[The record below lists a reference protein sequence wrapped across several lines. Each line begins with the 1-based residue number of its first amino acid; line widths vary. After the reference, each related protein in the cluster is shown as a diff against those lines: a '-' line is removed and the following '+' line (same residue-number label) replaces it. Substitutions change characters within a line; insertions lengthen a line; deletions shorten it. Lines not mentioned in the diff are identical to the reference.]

1 MLFHFIVVILWL
13 HTKHDNKLIAMQ
25 ATLSYA
31 CGISDIPLKGETIG
45 QNLRQIAA
53 KFPERAALISEYQQ
67 YRANYSEF
75 LEQVEQVAKALMA
88 HGIRRGDRVGIWSPN
103 RYEWVLVQYATALM
117 GAIMVN
123 INPGYKLSG
132 LRYALEQS
140 RIDLLIASSHFRK
153 TDYIKMLDEL
163 RPDCL
168 YPKQTVII
176 DRDWATFL
184 SSASQV
190 SDARLAEREAS
201 LQFDDPVNIQYTSG
215 TTGYPKGATLSHHN
229 ILNNGFFIGERLK
242 YTEKDIVCLPVPFY
256 HCFGMVL
263 GNMAIVTHGAC
274 IVIPGEFFDPEQVLQ
289 TVENERCTSLYGV
302 PTMFIA
308 ELDLPDFA
316 KYNLKSLRTGIMAGA
331 PCPIDT
337 MRKVQ
342 SLMNMTEICVCYGM
356 TETSPVS
363 TESCTDDPLE
373 LRVTTVGTV
382 HPHVE
387 IKIIDPES
395 GAIVPRGTAGELCT
409 RGYSVMLG
417 YWDNPEDTKA
427 IIDETRW
434 LHSGDIAVMD
444 ENGYVSI
451 VGRIKDLIIRGG
463 ENISPKEIE
472 DFLIVHEGVSD
483 VQVIGVYSEKYG
495 EEVMLGYWDN
505 PEDTKA
511 IIDETRWLHSGDI
524 AVMDENGYV
533 SIVGRIKDLIIRG
546 GENIS
551 PKEIE
556 DFLIVHEGVSDV
568 QVIGVYSE
576 KYGEEVMAWIKPRPG
591 YNVSAE
597 SLHTYCK
604 GRIATFK
611 IPRYWKFVDAF
622 PMTVTGKIRKIEMRE
637 ISEKELGLDLL
648 RPKR

>member
-53 KFPERAALISEYQQ
+53 KFPERTALISEYQQ

-75 LEQVEQVAKALMA
+75 LEQVEQVATALMA

-495 EEVMLGYWDN
+495 EEVM
-505 PEDTKA
+505 
-511 IIDETRWLHSGDI
+511 
-524 AVMDENGYV
+524 
-533 SIVGRIKDLIIRG
+533 
-546 GENIS
+546 
-551 PKEIE
+551 
-556 DFLIVHEGVSDV
+556 
-568 QVIGVYSE
+568 
-576 KYGEEVMAWIKPRPG
+576 AWIKPRPG

>member
-53 KFPERAALISEYQQ
+53 KFPERTALISEYQQ

-495 EEVMLGYWDN
+495 EEVM
-505 PEDTKA
+505 
-511 IIDETRWLHSGDI
+511 
-524 AVMDENGYV
+524 
-533 SIVGRIKDLIIRG
+533 
-546 GENIS
+546 
-551 PKEIE
+551 
-556 DFLIVHEGVSDV
+556 
-568 QVIGVYSE
+568 
-576 KYGEEVMAWIKPRPG
+576 AWIKPRPG

-622 PMTVTGKIRKIEMRE
+622 PMKVTGKIRKIEMRE

>member
-53 KFPERAALISEYQQ
+53 KFPERTALISEYQQ

-495 EEVMLGYWDN
+495 EEVM
-505 PEDTKA
+505 
-511 IIDETRWLHSGDI
+511 
-524 AVMDENGYV
+524 
-533 SIVGRIKDLIIRG
+533 
-546 GENIS
+546 
-551 PKEIE
+551 
-556 DFLIVHEGVSDV
+556 
-568 QVIGVYSE
+568 
-576 KYGEEVMAWIKPRPG
+576 AWIFSVP
-591 YNVSAE
+591 NVKLCSRCSFSMYTWKRNGPYQYLSDSQQPSEAA
-597 SLHTYCK
+597 H
-604 GRIATFK
+604 R
-611 IPRYWKFVDAF
+611 PRYTNTTEQSSGQSLNYLYISTYNRHSNCF
-622 PMTVTGKIRKIEMRE
+622 RKQ
-637 ISEKELGLDLL
+637 DL
-648 RPKR
+648 

>member
-1 MLFHFIVVILWL
+1 MLFHFIVVILWS

-53 KFPERAALISEYQQ
+53 KFPERTALISEYQQ

-495 EEVMLGYWDN
+495 EEVM
-505 PEDTKA
+505 
-511 IIDETRWLHSGDI
+511 
-524 AVMDENGYV
+524 
-533 SIVGRIKDLIIRG
+533 
-546 GENIS
+546 
-551 PKEIE
+551 
-556 DFLIVHEGVSDV
+556 
-568 QVIGVYSE
+568 
-576 KYGEEVMAWIKPRPG
+576 AWIKPHPG

-648 RPKR
+648 RPKH

>member
-53 KFPERAALISEYQQ
+53 KFPERTALISEYQQ

-75 LEQVEQVAKALMA
+75 LAQVEQVAKALMA

-395 GAIVPRGTAGELCT
+395 GAIVPRGTAWELCT
-409 RGYSVMLG
+409 RGYS
-417 YWDNPEDTKA
+417 
-427 IIDETRW
+427 
-434 LHSGDIAVMD
+434 
-444 ENGYVSI
+444 
-451 VGRIKDLIIRGG
+451 
-463 ENISPKEIE
+463 
-472 DFLIVHEGVSD
+472 
-483 VQVIGVYSEKYG
+483 
-495 EEVMLGYWDN
+495 VMLGYWDN

>member
-53 KFPERAALISEYQQ
+53 KFPERTALISEYQQ

-140 RIDLLIASSHFRK
+140 RIDLLIASSYFRK

-242 YTEKDIVCLPVPFY
+242 YTEKISYVCRFLFTIVSVWYWAIWLSSLTGPVS
-256 HCFGMVL
+256 L
-263 GNMAIVTHGAC
+263 S
-274 IVIPGEFFDPEQVLQ
+274 PE
-289 TVENERCTSLYGV
+289 NFSIRNRCYRLSKMKGV
-302 PTMFIA
+302 PPYTVSRPCLLQNWI
-308 ELDLPDFA
+308 
-316 KYNLKSLRTGIMAGA
+316 
-331 PCPIDT
+331 CPI
-337 MRKVQ
+337 
-342 SLMNMTEICVCYGM
+342 
-356 TETSPVS
+356 SPN
-363 TESCTDDPLE
+363 T
-373 LRVTTVGTV
+373 
-382 HPHVE
+382 
-387 IKIIDPES
+387 I
-395 GAIVPRGTAGELCT
+395 
-409 RGYSVMLG
+409 
-417 YWDNPEDTKA
+417 
-427 IIDETRW
+427 
-434 LHSGDIAVMD
+434 
-444 ENGYVSI
+444 
-451 VGRIKDLIIRGG
+451 
-463 ENISPKEIE
+463 
-472 DFLIVHEGVSD
+472 
-483 VQVIGVYSEKYG
+483 
-495 EEVMLGYWDN
+495 
-505 PEDTKA
+505 
-511 IIDETRWLHSGDI
+511 
-524 AVMDENGYV
+524 
-533 SIVGRIKDLIIRG
+533 
-546 GENIS
+546 
-551 PKEIE
+551 
-556 DFLIVHEGVSDV
+556 
-568 QVIGVYSE
+568 
-576 KYGEEVMAWIKPRPG
+576 
-591 YNVSAE
+591 
-597 SLHTYCK
+597 
-604 GRIATFK
+604 
-611 IPRYWKFVDAF
+611 
-622 PMTVTGKIRKIEMRE
+622 
-637 ISEKELGLDLL
+637 
-648 RPKR
+648 

>member
-75 LEQVEQVAKALMA
+75 LAQVEQVAKALMA

-215 TTGYPKGATLSHHN
+215 TTGYPKRATLSHHN

-495 EEVMLGYWDN
+495 EEVM
-505 PEDTKA
+505 
-511 IIDETRWLHSGDI
+511 
-524 AVMDENGYV
+524 
-533 SIVGRIKDLIIRG
+533 
-546 GENIS
+546 
-551 PKEIE
+551 
-556 DFLIVHEGVSDV
+556 
-568 QVIGVYSE
+568 
-576 KYGEEVMAWIKPRPG
+576 AWIKPRPG

>member
-1 MLFHFIVVILWL
+1 
-13 HTKHDNKLIAMQ
+13 MQ

-45 QNLRQIAA
+45 QNLRQMAA
-53 KFPERAALISEYQQ
+53 QFPERTALISEYQH
-67 YRANYSEF
+67 YRANYNEF

-103 RYEWVLVQYATALM
+103 RYEWVLVQYATAMM
-117 GAIMVN
+117 GAILVN

-140 RIDLLIASSHFRK
+140 RINLLIASSHFRK
-153 TDYIKMLDEL
+153 TDYIRMLEEL
-163 RPDCL
+163 GADCL

-176 DRDWATFL
+176 DRDWEAFL
-184 SSASQV
+184 STASQV
-190 SDARLAEREAS
+190 SATQLAEREAS

-263 GNMAIVTHGAC
+263 GNMAIVTHGGC
-274 IVIPGEFFDPEQVLQ
+274 IVIPGEFFDPAQVLQ

-316 KYNLKSLRTGIMAGA
+316 GYNLKSLRTGIMAGA

-387 IKIIDPES
+387 IKIIDPET
-395 GAIVPRGTAGELCT
+395 GAIVPRGTSGEFCT

-434 LHSGDIAVMD
+434 LHSGDLAVMD
-444 ENGYVSI
+444 GNGYVSI

-472 DFLIVHEGVSD
+472 DFLIVHEG
-483 VQVIGVYSEKYG
+483 I
-495 EEVMLGYWDN
+495 
-505 PEDTKA
+505 
-511 IIDETRWLHSGDI
+511 
-524 AVMDENGYV
+524 
-533 SIVGRIKDLIIRG
+533 
-546 GENIS
+546 
-551 PKEIE
+551 
-556 DFLIVHEGVSDV
+556 SDV

-591 YNVSAE
+591 YSLSAE
-597 SLHTYCK
+597 SLHAYCK
-604 GRIATFK
+604 GKIATFK
-611 IPRYWKFVDAF
+611 IPKYWKFVDAF

-648 RPKR
+648 RDKR

>member
-1 MLFHFIVVILWL
+1 MLFHFIVVILWS

-53 KFPERAALISEYQQ
+53 KFPERTALISEYQQ

-337 MRKVQ
+337 MHKVQ

-495 EEVMLGYWDN
+495 EEVM
-505 PEDTKA
+505 
-511 IIDETRWLHSGDI
+511 
-524 AVMDENGYV
+524 
-533 SIVGRIKDLIIRG
+533 
-546 GENIS
+546 
-551 PKEIE
+551 
-556 DFLIVHEGVSDV
+556 
-568 QVIGVYSE
+568 
-576 KYGEEVMAWIKPRPG
+576 AWIKPRPG

>member
-1 MLFHFIVVILWL
+1 
-13 HTKHDNKLIAMQ
+13 MQ
-25 ATLSYA
+25 AKLSYA
-31 CGISDIPLKGETIG
+31 SGISDIPLKGETIG
-45 QNLRQIAA
+45 QNLRQIASLY
-53 KFPERAALISEYQQ
+53 PEREALVSPYQH
-67 YRANYSEF
+67 YRATYSEF
-75 LEQVEQVAKALMA
+75 LGQVEMVAKALIA
-88 HGIRRGDRVGIWSPN
+88 HGVKRGDRVGIWSPN
-103 RYEWVLVQYATALM
+103 RYEWVLVQYGTALM

-123 INPGYKLSG
+123 INPGYKLQG
-132 LRYALEQS
+132 LQFALEQS
-140 RIDLLIASSHFRK
+140 RMDFLIASSHFRK
-153 TDYIKMLDEL
+153 TNYIEMLDEL
-163 RPDCL
+163 RPKCL
-168 YPKQTVII
+168 YPRETIII
-176 DRDWATFL
+176 DRDWDAFL
-184 SSASQV
+184 ESAKQI
-190 SDARLAEREAS
+190 SDEQLAAQEAM

-242 YTEKDIVCLPVPFY
+242 YSEQDRVCLPVPFY

-274 IVIPGEFFDPEQVLQ
+274 IVISGEFFKPEQVLQ
-289 TVENERCTSLYGV
+289 TVEQEKCTSLYGV

-308 ELDLPDFA
+308 ELDLPNFSDF
-316 KYNLKSLRTGIMAGA
+316 NLKSLRTGIMAGA

-382 HPHVE
+382 HPHLE
-387 IKIIDPES
+387 IKIIDPET

-427 IIDETRW
+427 IIDEKRW

-472 DFLIVHEGVSD
+472 DFLIVHEG
-483 VQVIGVYSEKYG
+483 I
-495 EEVMLGYWDN
+495 
-505 PEDTKA
+505 
-511 IIDETRWLHSGDI
+511 
-524 AVMDENGYV
+524 
-533 SIVGRIKDLIIRG
+533 
-546 GENIS
+546 
-551 PKEIE
+551 
-556 DFLIVHEGVSDV
+556 SDV

-576 KYGEEVMAWIKPRPG
+576 KYGEEVMAWVKPRPG
-591 YNVSAE
+591 YTVSAE
-597 SLHTYCK
+597 SLDAYCRGK
-604 GRIATFK
+604 IATFK
-611 IPRYWKFVDAF
+611 IPKYWKFVDNF
-622 PMTVTGKIRKIEMRE
+622 PMTVTGKIRKVEMRE
-637 ISEKELGLDLL
+637 ISEKELGL
-648 RPKR
+648 KI

>member
-75 LEQVEQVAKALMA
+75 LAQVEQVAKALMA
-88 HGIRRGDRVGIWSPN
+88 HGIRRGDRVVIWSPN

-123 INPGYKLSG
+123 INPGYKLSE

-495 EEVMLGYWDN
+495 EEVM
-505 PEDTKA
+505 
-511 IIDETRWLHSGDI
+511 
-524 AVMDENGYV
+524 
-533 SIVGRIKDLIIRG
+533 
-546 GENIS
+546 
-551 PKEIE
+551 
-556 DFLIVHEGVSDV
+556 
-568 QVIGVYSE
+568 
-576 KYGEEVMAWIKPRPG
+576 AWIKPRPG

>member
-1 MLFHFIVVILWL
+1 
-13 HTKHDNKLIAMQ
+13 MQ
-25 ATLSYA
+25 AKLSYA
-31 CGISDIPLKGETIG
+31 SGISDIPLKGETIG
-45 QNLRQIAA
+45 QNLRQIASLY
-53 KFPERAALISEYQQ
+53 PEREALVSPYQH
-67 YRANYSEF
+67 YRATYSEF
-75 LEQVEQVAKALMA
+75 LGQVEMVAKALIA
-88 HGIRRGDRVGIWSPN
+88 HGVKRGDRVGIWSPN
-103 RYEWVLVQYATALM
+103 RYEWVLVQYGTALM

-123 INPGYKLSG
+123 INPGYKLQG
-132 LRYALEQS
+132 LQFALEQS
-140 RIDLLIASSHFRK
+140 RMDFLIASSHFRK
-153 TDYIKMLDEL
+153 TNYIEMLDEL
-163 RPDCL
+163 RPKCL
-168 YPKQTVII
+168 YPRETIII
-176 DRDWATFL
+176 DRDWDAFL
-184 SSASQV
+184 ESAKQI
-190 SDARLAEREAS
+190 SDEQLAAQEAM

-242 YTEKDIVCLPVPFY
+242 YSEQDRVCLPVPFY

-274 IVIPGEFFDPEQVLQ
+274 IVISGEFFKPEQVLQ
-289 TVENERCTSLYGV
+289 TVEQEKCTSLYGV

-308 ELDLPDFA
+308 ELDLPNFSDF
-316 KYNLKSLRTGIMAGA
+316 NLKSLRTGIMAGA

-382 HPHVE
+382 HPHLE
-387 IKIIDPES
+387 IKIIDPET
-395 GAIVPRGTAGELCT
+395 GAIVPRGTAGEFCT

-427 IIDETRW
+427 IIDEKRW

-472 DFLIVHEGVSD
+472 DFLIVHEG
-483 VQVIGVYSEKYG
+483 I
-495 EEVMLGYWDN
+495 
-505 PEDTKA
+505 
-511 IIDETRWLHSGDI
+511 
-524 AVMDENGYV
+524 
-533 SIVGRIKDLIIRG
+533 
-546 GENIS
+546 
-551 PKEIE
+551 
-556 DFLIVHEGVSDV
+556 SDV

-576 KYGEEVMAWIKPRPG
+576 KYGEEVMAWVKPRPG
-591 YNVSAE
+591 YTVSAE
-597 SLHTYCK
+597 SLDAYCRGK
-604 GRIATFK
+604 IATFK
-611 IPRYWKFVDAF
+611 IPKYWKFVDNF
-622 PMTVTGKIRKIEMRE
+622 PMTVTGKIRKVEMRE
-637 ISEKELGLDLL
+637 ISEKELGL
-648 RPKR
+648 KI

>member
-53 KFPERAALISEYQQ
+53 KFPERTALISEYQQ

-75 LEQVEQVAKALMA
+75 LAQVEQVAKALMA

-342 SLMNMTEICVCYGM
+342 SLMNMTEICVFYGM
-356 TETSPVS
+356 TDTSPVS

-409 RGYSVMLG
+409 RGYS
-417 YWDNPEDTKA
+417 
-427 IIDETRW
+427 
-434 LHSGDIAVMD
+434 
-444 ENGYVSI
+444 
-451 VGRIKDLIIRGG
+451 
-463 ENISPKEIE
+463 
-472 DFLIVHEGVSD
+472 
-483 VQVIGVYSEKYG
+483 
-495 EEVMLGYWDN
+495 VMLGYWDN

>member
-1 MLFHFIVVILWL
+1 MLFHFIVVILWS

-53 KFPERAALISEYQQ
+53 KFPERTALISEYQQ

-495 EEVMLGYWDN
+495 EEVM
-505 PEDTKA
+505 
-511 IIDETRWLHSGDI
+511 
-524 AVMDENGYV
+524 
-533 SIVGRIKDLIIRG
+533 
-546 GENIS
+546 
-551 PKEIE
+551 
-556 DFLIVHEGVSDV
+556 
-568 QVIGVYSE
+568 
-576 KYGEEVMAWIKPRPG
+576 AWIKPRPC

>member
-75 LEQVEQVAKALMA
+75 LAQVEQVAKALMA

-289 TVENERCTSLYGV
+289 TVENERGTSLYGV

-495 EEVMLGYWDN
+495 EEVM
-505 PEDTKA
+505 
-511 IIDETRWLHSGDI
+511 
-524 AVMDENGYV
+524 
-533 SIVGRIKDLIIRG
+533 
-546 GENIS
+546 
-551 PKEIE
+551 
-556 DFLIVHEGVSDV
+556 
-568 QVIGVYSE
+568 
-576 KYGEEVMAWIKPRPG
+576 AWIKPRPG

>member
-1 MLFHFIVVILWL
+1 
-13 HTKHDNKLIAMQ
+13 MQ
-25 ATLSYA
+25 AKLSYA
-31 CGISDIPLKGETIG
+31 SGISDIPLKGETIG
-45 QNLRQIAA
+45 QNLRQIASLY
-53 KFPERAALISEYQQ
+53 PEREALVSPYQH
-67 YRANYSEF
+67 YRATYSEF
-75 LEQVEQVAKALMA
+75 LGQVEMVAKALMA
-88 HGIRRGDRVGIWSPN
+88 HGVKRGDRVGIWSPN
-103 RYEWVLVQYATALM
+103 RYEWVLVQYGTALM

-123 INPGYKLSG
+123 INPGYKLQG
-132 LRYALEQS
+132 LQFALEQS
-140 RIDLLIASSHFRK
+140 RMDFLIASSHFRK
-153 TDYIKMLDEL
+153 TNYIEMLDEL
-163 RPDCL
+163 RPKCL
-168 YPKQTVII
+168 YPRETIII
-176 DRDWATFL
+176 DRDWDAFL
-184 SSASQV
+184 ESAKQI
-190 SDARLAEREAS
+190 SDEQLAAQEAM

-242 YTEKDIVCLPVPFY
+242 YSEQDRVCLPVPFY

-274 IVIPGEFFDPEQVLQ
+274 IVISGEFFKPEQVLQ
-289 TVENERCTSLYGV
+289 TVEQEKCTSLYGV

-308 ELDLPDFA
+308 ELDLPNFSDF
-316 KYNLKSLRTGIMAGA
+316 NLKSLRTGIMAGA

-382 HPHVE
+382 HPHLE
-387 IKIIDPES
+387 IKIIDPET
-395 GAIVPRGTAGELCT
+395 GAVVPRGIAGEFCT

-427 IIDETRW
+427 IIDEKRW

-472 DFLIVHEGVSD
+472 DFLIVHEG
-483 VQVIGVYSEKYG
+483 I
-495 EEVMLGYWDN
+495 
-505 PEDTKA
+505 
-511 IIDETRWLHSGDI
+511 
-524 AVMDENGYV
+524 
-533 SIVGRIKDLIIRG
+533 
-546 GENIS
+546 
-551 PKEIE
+551 
-556 DFLIVHEGVSDV
+556 SDV

-576 KYGEEVMAWIKPRPG
+576 KYGEEVMAWVKPRPG
-591 YNVSAE
+591 YTVSAE
-597 SLHTYCK
+597 SLDAYCRGK
-604 GRIATFK
+604 IATFK
-611 IPRYWKFVDAF
+611 IPKYWKFVDNF
-622 PMTVTGKIRKIEMRE
+622 PMTVTGKIRKVEMRE
-637 ISEKELGLDLL
+637 ISEKELGL
-648 RPKR
+648 KI

>member
-1 MLFHFIVVILWL
+1 MLFHFIVVILWS

-53 KFPERAALISEYQQ
+53 KFPERTALISEYQQ

-495 EEVMLGYWDN
+495 EEVM
-505 PEDTKA
+505 
-511 IIDETRWLHSGDI
+511 
-524 AVMDENGYV
+524 V
-533 SIVGRIKDLIIRG
+533 
-546 GENIS
+546 
-551 PKEIE
+551 
-556 DFLIVHEGVSDV
+556 
-568 QVIGVYSE
+568 
-576 KYGEEVMAWIKPRPG
+576 WIKPRPG

>member
-1 MLFHFIVVILWL
+1 MLFHFIVVILWS

-53 KFPERAALISEYQQ
+53 KFPERTALISEYQQ

-495 EEVMLGYWDN
+495 EEVM
-505 PEDTKA
+505 
-511 IIDETRWLHSGDI
+511 
-524 AVMDENGYV
+524 
-533 SIVGRIKDLIIRG
+533 
-546 GENIS
+546 
-551 PKEIE
+551 
-556 DFLIVHEGVSDV
+556 
-568 QVIGVYSE
+568 
-576 KYGEEVMAWIKPRPG
+576 AWIKPRPG

>member
-53 KFPERAALISEYQQ
+53 KFPERTALISEYQQ

-75 LEQVEQVAKALMA
+75 LAQVEQVAKALMA

-342 SLMNMTEICVCYGM
+342 SLMNMTETCVCYGM

-409 RGYSVMLG
+409 RGYS
-417 YWDNPEDTKA
+417 
-427 IIDETRW
+427 
-434 LHSGDIAVMD
+434 
-444 ENGYVSI
+444 
-451 VGRIKDLIIRGG
+451 
-463 ENISPKEIE
+463 
-472 DFLIVHEGVSD
+472 
-483 VQVIGVYSEKYG
+483 
-495 EEVMLGYWDN
+495 VMLGYWDN

>member
-53 KFPERAALISEYQQ
+53 KFPERTALISEYQQ

-140 RIDLLIASSHFRK
+140 RIDLLITSSHFRK

-495 EEVMLGYWDN
+495 EEVM
-505 PEDTKA
+505 
-511 IIDETRWLHSGDI
+511 
-524 AVMDENGYV
+524 
-533 SIVGRIKDLIIRG
+533 
-546 GENIS
+546 
-551 PKEIE
+551 
-556 DFLIVHEGVSDV
+556 
-568 QVIGVYSE
+568 
-576 KYGEEVMAWIKPRPG
+576 AWIKPRPG

>member
-75 LEQVEQVAKALMA
+75 LAQVEQVAKALMA

-451 VGRIKDLIIRGG
+451 VGRIKG
-463 ENISPKEIE
+463 
-472 DFLIVHEGVSD
+472 
-483 VQVIGVYSEKYG
+483 
-495 EEVMLGYWDN
+495 
-505 PEDTKA
+505 
-511 IIDETRWLHSGDI
+511 
-524 AVMDENGYV
+524 
-533 SIVGRIKDLIIRG
+533 LIIRG

>member
-1 MLFHFIVVILWL
+1 MLFHFIVVILWS

-53 KFPERAALISEYQQ
+53 KFPERTALISEYQQ

-337 MRKVQ
+337 MHKVQ

-495 EEVMLGYWDN
+495 EEVM
-505 PEDTKA
+505 
-511 IIDETRWLHSGDI
+511 
-524 AVMDENGYV
+524 
-533 SIVGRIKDLIIRG
+533 
-546 GENIS
+546 
-551 PKEIE
+551 
-556 DFLIVHEGVSDV
+556 
-568 QVIGVYSE
+568 
-576 KYGEEVMAWIKPRPG
+576 AWIFSVPNVKLCSRCSFSMYLCIPG
-591 YNVSAE
+591 
-597 SLHTYCK
+597 K
-604 GRIATFK
+604 GTGPYQYLSDSQQPSEAAHR
-611 IPRYWKFVDAF
+611 PRYTNTTEQSSGQSLNYFYISTYNRHSNCF
-622 PMTVTGKIRKIEMRE
+622 RKQ
-637 ISEKELGLDLL
+637 DL
-648 RPKR
+648 

>member
-1 MLFHFIVVILWL
+1 MLFHFIVVILWS

-53 KFPERAALISEYQQ
+53 KFPERTALISEYQQ

-75 LEQVEQVAKALMA
+75 LEQVEQVANALMA

-495 EEVMLGYWDN
+495 EEVM
-505 PEDTKA
+505 
-511 IIDETRWLHSGDI
+511 
-524 AVMDENGYV
+524 
-533 SIVGRIKDLIIRG
+533 
-546 GENIS
+546 
-551 PKEIE
+551 
-556 DFLIVHEGVSDV
+556 
-568 QVIGVYSE
+568 
-576 KYGEEVMAWIKPRPG
+576 AWIKPRPG

>member
-53 KFPERAALISEYQQ
+53 KFPERTALISEYQQ

-75 LEQVEQVAKALMA
+75 LAQVEQVAKALMA
-88 HGIRRGDRVGIWSPN
+88 HGIRRDDRVGIWSPN

-495 EEVMLGYWDN
+495 EEVM
-505 PEDTKA
+505 
-511 IIDETRWLHSGDI
+511 
-524 AVMDENGYV
+524 
-533 SIVGRIKDLIIRG
+533 
-546 GENIS
+546 
-551 PKEIE
+551 
-556 DFLIVHEGVSDV
+556 
-568 QVIGVYSE
+568 
-576 KYGEEVMAWIKPRPG
+576 AWIKPRPG

>member
-1 MLFHFIVVILWL
+1 MLFHFIVVILWS

-53 KFPERAALISEYQQ
+53 KFPERTALISEYQQ

-395 GAIVPRGTAGELCT
+395 GTIVPRGTAGELCT
-409 RGYSVMLG
+409 RGYS
-417 YWDNPEDTKA
+417 
-427 IIDETRW
+427 
-434 LHSGDIAVMD
+434 
-444 ENGYVSI
+444 
-451 VGRIKDLIIRGG
+451 
-463 ENISPKEIE
+463 
-472 DFLIVHEGVSD
+472 
-483 VQVIGVYSEKYG
+483 
-495 EEVMLGYWDN
+495 VMLGYWDN

>member
-1 MLFHFIVVILWL
+1 MLFHFIVVFLWL

-53 KFPERAALISEYQQ
+53 KFPERTALISEYQQ

-88 HGIRRGDRVGIWSPN
+88 HGIRRDDRVGIWSPN

-495 EEVMLGYWDN
+495 EEVM
-505 PEDTKA
+505 
-511 IIDETRWLHSGDI
+511 
-524 AVMDENGYV
+524 
-533 SIVGRIKDLIIRG
+533 
-546 GENIS
+546 
-551 PKEIE
+551 
-556 DFLIVHEGVSDV
+556 
-568 QVIGVYSE
+568 
-576 KYGEEVMAWIKPRPG
+576 AWIKPRPG